1 VVILI
6 EEIGTSV
13 MNPLLSIY
21 RGFIDVLPGL
31 IGAVVVLIVGYIIAV
46 IVSVV
51 VSKICEK
58 IKLDKLLI
66 EKTKIKKLVGDLKL
80 SKFLAVVTKW
90 YVFILFLPPAAGLV
104 KLTAL
109 TNLLNAIALW
119 VPHIILAII
128 VALIGFL
135 VAEYVAEMIV
145 ETKTRGARL
154 IADAAKFVIIVIFA
168 LVVLEQIGIKI
179 TLVQNAVLVL
189 LAGVVL
195 AFALGL
201 GLAFGLGGREDAK
214 VMITEFKKKL

>member
-1 VVILI
+1 LI
-6 EEIGTSV
+6 EEISESV
-13 MNPLLSIY
+13 MSPLMSIY
-21 RGFIDVLPGL
+21 QGFINVLPGL
-31 IGAVVVLIVGYIIAV
+31 IGAVIVLIVGYAIAALV
-46 IVSVV
+46 GVLVFKV
-51 VSKICEK
+51 CEK
-58 IKLDKLLI
+58 IKLDKWLI
-66 EKTKIKKLVGDLKL
+66 EKTKIKKVAGEFKL
-80 SKFLAVVTKW
+80 SKFLSVVIKW

-119 VPHIILAII
+119 VPHIILAVI

-195 AFALGL
+195 AFALGF

-214 VMITEFKKKL
+214 IVISGFKKKM